1 MIVLDKTFREETTLT
16 TRASTRQDSV
26 DRHVALWERELP
38 WMDPLHEQVVARLM
52 LLTKHLARSR
62 EAAFA
67 DDDLGRASFKVLLA
81 LRRLG
86 PPYTAQPSELA
97 EQLGLSRG
105 ALSALLSP
113 LEEDGL
119 IRRTTDPD
127 DRRKVHVELTRAGKR
142 AFDRHGRHE
151 GRDEAALLDSLSV
164 ADQRRLSDLLRT
176 LVLAVEETLV

>member
-1 MIVLDKTFREETTLT
+1 MIVLGETFGEETTLT
-16 TRASTRQDSV
+16 SRTGPRQDSV

-86 PPYTAQPSELA
+86 SPYTAQPSELA

-105 ALSALLSP
+105 ACRPGCPRS
-113 LEEDGL
+113 
-119 IRRTTDPD
+119 RRT
-127 DRRKVHVELTRAGKR
+127 G
-142 AFDRHGRHE
+142 
-151 GRDEAALLDSLSV
+151 
-164 ADQRRLSDLLRT
+164 
-176 LVLAVEETLV
+176 